1 MREFSM
7 LLIRQI
13 EPYSV
18 IKLDP
23 SEPLP
28 PIALDSELWSITRTH
43 DELSLVCTSASA
55 PESGVIAREDGW
67 CAFRVAGTMEFSLT
81 GIVARISDPIA
92 RAGIGIF
99 IVSTFDTDYILIKEN
114 DARSAISAWKDDHI
128 YVTEPIIATSQLIL
142 ADLAAEIND
151 VASSNRE
158 DKTWAA
164 DYPSD
169 GDVLIARLEQQA
181 GDQPLLGTPSLFQ
194 VRLRSSGEAIG
205 GIGFKAIHN
214 SGNFSG
220 TEIGYSIGRSHRGRG
235 FATEA
240 ISGLIRIA
248 HQRGIKNLLAET
260 EPDNAPSIRALQKNG
275 FIEICRTQTG
285 IWWKLSL

>member
-1 MREFSM
+1 M

-23 SEPLP
+23 NGPLP
-28 PIALDSELWSITRTH
+28 PIPNDSDLWSITRTH
-43 DELSLVCTSASA
+43 DELSLVCSSAFA
-55 PESGVIAREDGW
+55 TELGVIAQEDGW

-81 GIVARISDPIA
+81 GVVARISDSIV

-99 IVSTFDTDYILIKEN
+99 ITSTFDTDYILIKEH
-114 DARSAISAWKDDHI
+114 DVRSAISAWKADHI
-128 YVTEPIIATSQLIL
+128 DVTEPIIQTSRLIL
-142 ADLAAEIND
+142 VDLAAEIDD

-158 DKTWAA
+158 DKTWAI
-164 DYPSD
+164 DYPTG

-181 GDQPLLGTPSLFQ
+181 GNRPIHGAPSLFQ

-205 GIGFKAIHN
+205 GIGFKATHD
-214 SGNFSG
+214 SPDLVG
-220 TEIGYSIGRSHRGRG
+220 TEIGYSIAESHQGRG

-240 ISGLIRIA
+240 ISGLIPLA
-248 HQRGIKNLLAET
+248 HQRGMKKLLAET
-260 EPDNAPSIRALQKNG
+260 EPHNAPSIRALQKNG
-275 FIEICRTQTG
+275 FTELRRTESG
-285 IWWKLSL
+285 IWWGFSL